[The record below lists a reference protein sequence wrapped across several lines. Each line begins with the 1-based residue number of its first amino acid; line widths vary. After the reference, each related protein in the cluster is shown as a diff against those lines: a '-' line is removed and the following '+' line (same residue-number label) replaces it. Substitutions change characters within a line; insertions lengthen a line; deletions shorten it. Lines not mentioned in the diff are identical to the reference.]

1 MSAMKKPQKHL
12 QVCPKCAAYMQP
24 QSPIETKARHNWK
37 DETYHRA
44 FGGVE
49 LRKFVCEKCGHI
61 EVYQVDDL
69 AGISEDN

>member
-1 MSAMKKPQKHL
+1 MKKPQKHL

-24 QSPIETKARHNWK
+24 QSAIETTSTRRNWK

-49 LRKFVCEKCGHI
+49 LRKFICEKCGHF

-69 AGISEDN
+69 GSIKEDN

>member
-1 MSAMKKPQKHL
+1 MKKPQKHL
-12 QVCPKCAAYMQP
+12 QICPKCAGYMQP
-24 QSPIETKARHNWK
+24 QSAIENQTQRRNWK
-37 DETYHRA
+37 NDTYHRA

-69 AGISEDN
+69 AGIEEDV